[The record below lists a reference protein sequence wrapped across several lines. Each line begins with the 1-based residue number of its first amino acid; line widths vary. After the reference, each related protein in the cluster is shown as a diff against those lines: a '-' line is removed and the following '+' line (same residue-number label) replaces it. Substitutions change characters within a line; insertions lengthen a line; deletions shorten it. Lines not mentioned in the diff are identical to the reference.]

1 MRNLDLATLRALV
14 AVADA
19 GGVTR
24 AAGFLNLT
32 QSAVSMQLK
41 RLEEMLDAQLL
52 DRTGRGVAFTAD
64 GDLLLTYAR
73 RMVAMNDEAVA
84 RLMQQAPTGTIRL
97 GVPHDIVYPA
107 IPQVLK
113 QFNAIFPTVQI
124 VLESSH
130 TNRLK
135 DLFSKGECDV
145 ILTTE
150 TEVQAGGITLATRP
164 LHWVGAP
171 GGAAWRQRPLSIAY
185 GRNCTF
191 RPIAVGALD
200 AADIQW
206 QMLVETDNDSTIFAT
221 VSADLAI
228 HTAIEGTE
236 PQQMARIKHGGAL
249 PELPPQR
256 INLYRAD
263 GTLTEPLE
271 QLVALLTQTIC
282 DKGQLPQDARPL
294 EATTG

>member
-41 RLEEMLDAQLL
+41 RLEELLDVQLL
-52 DRTGRGVAFTAD
+52 DRSGRGIAFTAS
-64 GDLLLTYAR
+64 GDHLLSYAR
-73 RMVAMNDEAVA
+73 RMVAMNDEAVL
-84 RLMQQAPTGTIRL
+84 RLTAQEPEGTLRL

-113 QFNAIFPTVQI
+113 QFNAVFPSI
-124 VLESSH
+124 RILLEASH
-130 TNRLK
+130 TRTLK
-135 DLFSKGECDV
+135 GMFAKGECDV

-150 TEVQAGGITLATRP
+150 TTLEAGGVTLAERP
-164 LHWVGAP
+164 LHWIGAA

-185 GRNCTF
+185 GRLCTF
-191 RPIAVGALD
+191 RPHVVAALD
-200 AADIQW
+200 EAGIQW
-206 QMLVETDNDSTIFAT
+206 QMLLETDSDSAIHAT
-221 VSADLAI
+221 VSADLAV

-236 PQQMARIKHGGAL
+236 PQQFARIKHDGAL
-249 PELPPQR
+249 PDLPVQL
-256 INLYRAD
+256 INLYQAD
-263 GTLTEPLE
+263 GKRSEPVLK
-271 QLVALLTQTIC
+271 LVELLG
-282 DKGQLPQDARPL
+282 KSLRAK
-294 EATTG
+294 

>member
-41 RLEEMLDAQLL
+41 RLEEMLDVQLL
-52 DRTGRGVAFTAD
+52 DRSGRGVAFTAD

-73 RMVAMNDEAVA
+73 RMVAMNDEAVT
-84 RLMQQAPTGTIRL
+84 RLTVQVPAGTLRL

-113 QFNAIFPTVQI
+113 QFNAIYPSI
-124 VLESSH
+124 RIMLESSH
-130 TNRLK
+130 TRVLK
-135 DLFSKGECDV
+135 EMFAKGQCDV

-150 TEVQAGGITLATRP
+150 TEVDVGGTTLATRE
-164 LHWVGAP
+164 LHWIGAP
-171 GGAAWRQRPLSIAY
+171 GGAAWRQRPLNIAY
-185 GRNCTF
+185 GRLCTF
-191 RPIAVGALD
+191 RPLAVAALD

-206 QMLVETDNDSTIFAT
+206 QMLVETDNDSTIHAT
-221 VSADLAI
+221 VSADLAV

-236 PQQMARIKHGGAL
+236 PPQLARIKHGGAL
-249 PELPPQR
+249 PELPRQR
-256 INLYRAD
+256 INLYQAE
-263 GTLTEPLE
+263 GSLAEPLA
-271 QLVALLTQTIC
+271 QLVALLTAKIS
-282 DKGQLPQDARPL
+282 D
-294 EATTG
+294 

>member
-52 DRTGRGVAFTAD
+52 DRSGRGIAFTAD

-84 RLMQQAPTGTIRL
+84 RLTEQAPTGTIRL
-97 GVPHDIVYPA
+97 GVPHDVVYPA

-113 QFNAIFPTVQI
+113 QFNSLYPTVHI

-130 TNRLK
+130 TNILK
-135 DLFSKGECDV
+135 EMFAKGECDV

-150 TEVQAGGITLATRP
+150 TDVQAGGVTLTQRP

-171 GGAAWRQRPLSIAY
+171 GGAAWRQRPLNIAY
-185 GRNCTF
+185 GRHCTF
-191 RPIAVGALD
+191 RPLAVAALD

-206 QMLVETDNDSTIFAT
+206 QMLVETDNDSTIYAT
-221 VSADLAI
+221 VSADLAV

-249 PELPPQR
+249 PDLPPQR
-256 INLYRAD
+256 INLYCAD
-263 GTLTEPLE
+263 GKLAEPLA
-271 QLVALLTQTIC
+271 QLVALITQTIG
-282 DKGQLPQDARPL
+282 DKGRTSVADAPM
-294 EATTG
+294 ETAVV